1 MANGDPSFTIWSR
14 LEPRARA
21 NDMARSLQ
29 AQIRDP
35 LWMLARQWQVG
46 EFLGS
51 DGGSPVQATIAT
63 ETQPLTSYRPGPP
76 GGGAAGALD
85 ETLPLEA
92 HVEREEVALGLRGRV
107 QLGLR
112 LEAFLRDEGV
122 SPAGIDKFRAA
133 YMIDAAAAGPPAVP
147 DPEGDA
153 WRALAQG
160 RVTDGVKAYVDA
172 AASLPAFPANGPAL
186 STQDEQNALPA
197 LKRLVAFRNSLYSEP
212 DHDSPWVERQ
222 LHHELAVGSES
233 AALTARLESDEF
245 GGGRLDWYSFELAG
259 GQLGAGQPAQV
270 DSRDWNFIPNH
281 VTLRGQP
288 NSTWWELEDGQTDFG
303 STDLEKVDLAK
314 LLVMQFAMLY
324 GNDWFELPLPLELGS
339 LASVTQLVVTDT
351 FGQRTLIR
359 PTGASEPEPWSV
371 FSMSGVPPDRDF
383 LLLAP
388 TLGPVQDGDALEDVT
403 FLRDEMAA
411 IGWAVEQK
419 VPGQLDTSLD
429 RHEAYMAR
437 LAAESDGP
445 APVSPGPDDPQIR
458 YLVGTSVPDNWIP
471 LVPVTSTE
479 RSFLFRRGV
488 MGQPDAEGAQGD
500 LLGSGRPFYL
510 AEEALPRAGV
520 EAMRG
525 FRRARWIDGSTVVWL
540 GRHASIGR
548 GPGWSGLAFDVV
560 ERNES

>member
-1 MANGDPSFTIWSR
+1 M
-14 LEPRARA
+14 
-21 NDMARSLQ
+21 
-29 AQIRDP
+29 
-35 LWMLARQWQVG
+35 
-46 EFLGS
+46 
-51 DGGSPVQATIAT
+51 
-63 ETQPLTSYRPGPP
+63 
-76 GGGAAGALD
+76 
-85 ETLPLEA
+85 
-92 HVEREEVALGLRGRV
+92 
-107 QLGLR
+107 
-112 LEAFLRDEGV
+112 
-122 SPAGIDKFRAA
+122 
-133 YMIDAAAAGPPAVP
+133 
-147 DPEGDA
+147 
-153 WRALAQG
+153 
-160 RVTDGVKAYVDA
+160 
-172 AASLPAFPANGPAL
+172 
-186 STQDEQNALPA
+186 
-197 LKRLVAFRNSLYSEP
+197 
-212 DHDSPWVERQ
+212 ERQ

-233 AALTARLESDEF
+233 AGLTARLESDEF

-259 GQLGAGQPAQV
+259 GPLGSGQPAQV
-270 DSRDWNFIPNH
+270 DSREWNFIPNH
-281 VTLRGQP
+281 VTLDGQP
-288 NSTWWELEDGQTDFG
+288 NASWWELEDGQIDFG

-324 GNDWFELPLPLELGS
+324 GNDWFELPVPLELGS

-371 FSMSGVPPDRDF
+371 FSMSGVPPERDF

-388 TLGPVQDGDALEDVT
+388 TLGPVQDGDALEDVS

-437 LAAESDGP
+437 LAAEP
-445 APVSPGPDDPQIR
+445 EAAPVPPGPDDPQIR

-471 LVPVTSTE
+471 LVPVTSSE

-488 MGQPDAEGAQGD
+488 MGQPGAEGAQGD

-510 AEEALPRAGV
+510 AEEAVPRAGV
-520 EAMRG
+520 KATSG

-540 GRHASIGR
+540 GRQASVGR